1 MNNMNK
7 KLSLAAGIVIS
18 SALVYSSA
26 LTAATVTG
34 NASANVLTPLAIAN
48 GTNAMSFGDV
58 AGDGSAATT
67 VVLTTA
73 GTTSSADGA
82 STAGAPTAGDFDVTG
97 AGTLAYTITVPA
109 DGVVVLSNAAGPD
122 MSVDGFADS
131 LGGTGALTAGAQSF
145 TVGATL
151 TINAN
156 QAAALYTGTYDVTVN
171 YQ

>member
-1 MNNMNK
+1 MNK
-7 KLSLAAGIVIS
+7 KLVLVAGITLA
-18 SALVYSSA
+18 SASFYSAS
-26 LTAATVTG
+26 LTAATVSG

-48 GTNAMSFGDV
+48 GANAMSFGDV
-58 AGDGSAATT
+58 AGDAIAATT

-73 GTTSSADGA
+73 GATSSADGA
-82 STAGAPTAGDFDVTG
+82 STAGTPTAGDFDVTG
-97 AGTLAYTITVPA
+97 EGTLAYTITLPA
-109 DGVVVLSNAAGPD
+109 NGVVVLTNAAGPD

-156 QAAALYTGTYDVTVN
+156 QPAALYTGTYDVTVN

>member
-1 MNNMNK
+1 MKTINK
-7 KLSLAAGIVIS
+7 KLALVAGITLA
-18 SALVYSSA
+18 SAGLYSAS

-48 GTNAMSFGDV
+48 GINAMSFGDV
-58 AGDGSAATT
+58 AGDATAATT
-67 VVLTTA
+67 VLLTTA
-73 GTTSSADGA
+73 GATSSADGA
-82 STAGAPTAGDFDVTG
+82 SVAGAPTAGDFNVTG
-97 AGTLAYTITVPA
+97 EGTLAYTITLPA
-109 DGVVVLSNAAGPD
+109 DGDVVLSNVAGPD

-131 LGGTGALTAGAQSF
+131 LGGTGALSGGAQSF

>member
-1 MNNMNK
+1 MKTINK
-7 KLSLAAGIVIS
+7 KLALVAGITLA
-18 SALVYSSA
+18 SAGFYSAS

-34 NASANVLTPLAIAN
+34 NASANVLTPLAVAN

-58 AGDGSAATT
+58 AGDASAATT

-73 GTTSSADGA
+73 GTASSVDGA
-82 STAGAPTAGDFDVTG
+82 STAGTPTAGDFDVTG
-97 AGTLAYTITVPA
+97 AGTLAYDITLPL
-109 DGVVVLSNAAGPD
+109 DGVVVLSNVAGPD
-122 MSVDGFADS
+122 MSVDGFLDS
-131 LGGTGALTAGAQSF
+131 LGGSGALTAGAQSF
-145 TVGATL
+145 AVGATL